1 MTTTPPAP
9 GPLIA
14 ALRQAPASMALPL
27 GIFAL
32 LMLMVLPIPT
42 ALLDAFFV
50 LNIAIAVAVLMV
62 ALNVRTPL
70 DFSAFPSVLL
80 FATLLRLA
88 LNVAS
93 TRIVLVSGHE
103 GGAAAGQI
111 IEAFG
116 EFLVGGN
123 FAVGLFV
130 FTILL
135 IINMIVI
142 TKGAGR
148 VSEVSARFVLDALP
162 GKQMAIDADIAAGL
176 ITAEE
181 ARERRGQVTVEADF
195 YGSMDGAS
203 KFVKGDAIAALL
215 ILGVNVIAGLA
226 LGMIS
231 HGMSAAQAGAQYI
244 TLAVGD
250 ALVAQVPALLL
261 SIAAAAIVTRV
272 SDKRDLTGQIG
283 GQFADTRTWAPVA
296 MILLAIGLVPA
307 MPQMVF
313 LPAAAIAGGIWWNLR
328 RRAAAPPAPEMS
340 AEDETP
346 PDRIALA
353 DVSDQTL
360 VTIELGYGLINL
372 VDEAA
377 GAPLLTR
384 ITGIRKQLSRD
395 LGFVLPQFRIRDSI
409 EAGAQDYALLMG
421 GIVVA
426 SGSVRP
432 ARLLAIDTGDVR
444 PGHALRGEATRD
456 PSFDCPALWI
466 DPAQRDHAIAEGF
479 LAVDPST
486 VIATH
491 ANQALIARAH
501 ELLGPEEVRELV
513 EAIKEASPALIE
525 AIHPEPLG
533 LAALT
538 RLFRALIADGI
549 GLAHPQ
555 PVLTS
560 LALALQ
566 RTSDFDQLID
576 AIRVDLCARLTRRIC
591 EPGERLKV
599 VTLEAGLEASI
610 LGGMSD
616 PMTGQPLIEP
626 DCANMIVA
634 RINALI
640 EEAGGPIALVVQP
653 PARRAL
659 ASLLKSRSPRCL
671 VLSINEL
678 PAGQAVEVI
687 GLIGAS
693 DEARSDEAANRPSA
707 APPPAAPEPTGRAR
721 PRAPS
726 LAVPV
731 PSAAGAP

>member
-1 MTTTPPAP
+1 
-9 GPLIA
+9 
-14 ALRQAPASMALPL
+14 MALPV

-32 LMLMVLPIPT
+32 FALMVLPIPT
-42 ALLDAFFV
+42 LMLDMFFV

-93 TRIVLVSGHE
+93 TRVVLVSGHE
-103 GGAAAGQI
+103 GGAAAGEI

-176 ITAEE
+176 ITADE

-231 HGMSAAQAGAQYI
+231 HGMSAGEAGEQYI

-272 SDKRDLTGQIG
+272 SDTRDLTGQIG
-283 GQFADTRTWAPVA
+283 GQFADTRTWLPVSV
-296 MILLAIGLVPA
+296 ILLAIGTVPA
-307 MPQMVF
+307 MPQMIF
-313 LPAAAIAGGIWWNLR
+313 LPAAAMAFGIWWKLR
-328 RRAAAPPAPEMS
+328 QRAAEPEIEQTEPEEDKAP
-340 AEDETP
+340 DHI
-346 PDRIALA
+346 DLA

-360 VTIELGYGLINL
+360 VTIELGYSLVPL
-372 VDEAA
+372 VDEGK

-384 ITGIRKQLSRD
+384 ITGIRKQLSRE
-395 LGFVLPQFRIRDSI
+395 LGFVLPQFRIRDAL
-409 EAGAQDYALLMG
+409 EMGAQDYAVHLG
-421 GIVVA
+421 GVTIA
-426 SGSVRP
+426 RGLVRP
-432 ARLLAIDTGDVR
+432 GKLLAINTGDVLNPMHGV
-444 PGHALRGEATRD
+444 PGEGTLD
-456 PSFDCPALWI
+456 PSFGCPALWI
-466 DPAQRDHAIAEGF
+466 EAKTRDFAVSEGF
-479 LAVDPST
+479 MVVDPST

-491 ANQALIARAH
+491 ANQALLAQAAD
-501 ELLGPEEVRELV
+501 LLGPEEVNELV
-513 EAIKEASPALIE
+513 EALKETSPALIE
-525 AIHPEPLG
+525 AVHPEPLS

-538 RLFRALIADGI
+538 RTLRALIADGI
-549 GLAHPQ
+549 GLSHPQ
-555 PVLTS
+555 PLFTS
-560 LALALQ
+560 LAMALQ
-566 RTSDFDQLID
+566 KSTEFDALID
-576 AIRVDLCARLTRRIC
+576 AVRADMGARLVARIC
-591 EPGERLKV
+591 QPGEALKV
-599 VTLEAGLEASI
+599 ITLDANLEGAI
-610 LGGMSD
+610 LGGMND
-616 PMTGQPLIEP
+616 PATGQPLIEP
-626 DCANMIVA
+626 DCGAMIVEQVSA
-634 RINALI
+634 ILDEVNAPVSLI
-640 EEAGGPIALVVQP
+640 VQP

-659 ASLLKSRSPRCL
+659 ARLLKQRAARCA

-678 PAGQAVEVI
+678 PASQAVDVV
-687 GLIGAS
+687 GLIGNDLS
-693 DEARSDEAANRPSA
+693 PD
-707 APPPAAPEPTGRAR
+707 
-721 PRAPS
+721 
-726 LAVPV
+726 AVPV
-731 PSAAGAP
+731 PVQNPPLAVNPTGSPATPRVAA

>member
-1 MTTTPPAP
+1 MSALSPAQASVIGHLRGVP
-9 GPLIA
+9 A
-14 ALRQAPASMALPL
+14 AIVLPF

-32 LMLMVLPIPT
+32 FVLFVLPIPPL
-42 ALLDAFFV
+42 LLDIFFV

-62 ALNVRTPL
+62 ALNARKPL
-70 DFSAFPSVLL
+70 DFSSFPSVLL

-93 TRIVLVSGHE
+93 TRIVLVKGHE
-103 GGAAAGQI
+103 GGNAAGDI
-111 IEAFG
+111 IASFSQ
-116 EFLVGGN
+116 FLVGGN

-130 FTILL
+130 FSILL

-176 ITAEE
+176 ITADE
-181 ARERRGQVTVEADF
+181 ARERRREVTIEADF

-215 ILGVNVIAGLA
+215 ILGVNIIGGFA

-231 HGMSAAQAGAQYI
+231 HGLSAAEAGQLYV

-272 SDKRDLTGQIG
+272 SDTRDLAGQIG
-283 GQFADTRTWAPVA
+283 GQFADPRGWLPVA
-296 MILLAIGLVPA
+296 AILAAIGSVPA
-307 MPQMVF
+307 MPQMIF
-313 LPAAAIAGGIWWNLR
+313 LPAAGIAGALWWNLR
-328 RRAAAPPAPEMS
+328 KRAAQPVVVEDT
-340 AEDETP
+340 AEVIP
-346 PDRIALA
+346 PDRIDMA

-360 VTIELGYGLINL
+360 VTIELGYGLVHL
-372 VDEAA
+372 VDEAK

-395 LGFVLPQFRIRDSI
+395 LGFILPQFRIRNSLD
-409 EAGAQDYALLMG
+409 AGANEYRVTLG
-421 GIVVA
+421 GLVIVQGTA
-426 SGSVRP
+426 KPGK
-432 ARLLAIDTGDVR
+432 LLAIDTGEVR
-444 PGHALRGEATRD
+444 AGHGVTGEATRD

-466 DPAQRDHAIAEGF
+466 DPSSRDHAVSEGF

-491 ANQALIARAH
+491 ANQELLAASH
-501 ELLGPEEVRELV
+501 QLLGPQEVRALIDDLKDR
-513 EAIKEASPALIE
+513 APALIE
-525 AIHPEPLG
+525 AIHPDPLS

-538 RLFRALIADGI
+538 RIFRALIADGI
-549 GLAHPQ
+549 ALSHPQ
-555 PVLTS
+555 PLLTS

-566 RTSDFDQLID
+566 VTQDFDALID
-576 AIRVDLCARLTRRIC
+576 KVRADLGARLIARIC
-591 EPGERLKV
+591 EPGERLQV
-599 VTLEAGLEASI
+599 VTLDATLEGAI
-610 LGGMSD
+610 LGGMVD
-616 PMTGQPLIEP
+616 PASGQPLIEP
-626 DCANMIVA
+626 DCGSMIA
-634 RINALI
+634 GRINDYIDEHGTSLALI
-640 EEAGGPIALVVQP
+640 VQP

-659 ASLLKSRSPRCL
+659 AALLRGRASRCL

-678 PAGQAVEVI
+678 PATQPVEVV
-687 GLIGAS
+687 GVIGAQ
-693 DEARSDEAANRPSA
+693 EPQQLA
-707 APPPAAPEPTGRAR
+707 APAEGARAA
-721 PRAPS
+721 
-726 LAVPV
+726 
-731 PSAAGAP
+731 

>member
-1 MTTTPPAP
+1 
-9 GPLIA
+9 
-14 ALRQAPASMALPL
+14 MALPV

-32 LMLMVLPIPT
+32 FALMVLPIPT
-42 ALLDAFFV
+42 LMLDIFFV

-62 ALNVRTPL
+62 ALNVHTPL
-70 DFSAFPSVLL
+70 DFSSFPSVLL

-93 TRIVLVSGHE
+93 TRVVLVSGHE
-103 GGAAAGQI
+103 GGAAAGEI

-181 ARERRGQVTVEADF
+181 ARERRSQVTIEADF

-231 HGMSAAQAGAQYI
+231 HGLSAAEAGEQYI

-283 GQFADTRTWAPVA
+283 GQFADTRTWLPVSV
-296 MILLAIGLVPA
+296 ILLAIGLVPA
-307 MPQMVF
+307 MPQIIF
-313 LPAAAIAGGIWWNLR
+313 LPAATIAGGIWWTLR
-328 RRAAAPPAPEMS
+328 QRAAKPVAKVE
-340 AEDETP
+340 AEPQEEKS
-346 PDRIALA
+346 PDQIDLA
-353 DVSDQTL
+353 DVCDQTL
-360 VTIELGYGLINL
+360 VTIELGYSLIHL
-372 VDEAA
+372 VDADA
-377 GAPLLTR
+377 GSPLLTR
-384 ITGIRKQLSRD
+384 ITGIRKQLSRE
-395 LGFVLPQFRIRDSI
+395 LGFVLPQFRIRDSLD
-409 EAGAQDYALLMG
+409 ARAQDYAVLLG
-421 GIVVA
+421 GVTI
-426 SGSVRP
+426 
-432 ARLLAIDTGDVR
+432 ARGDVR
-444 PGHALRGEATRD
+444 PGKLLAIDIGDVRAAPPYTSLGLAGEVTRD

-466 DPAQRDHAIAEGF
+466 DPAARDHAVAEGF
-479 LAVDPST
+479 MAVDPST

-491 ANQALIARAH
+491 ANQALLGQADD
-501 ELLGPEEVRELV
+501 LLGPEEVRELID
-513 EAIKEASPALIE
+513 ALKDSAPALIE
-525 AIHPEPLG
+525 AVHPDPLS

-538 RLFRALIADGI
+538 RIFRALIADGI

-555 PVLTS
+555 PLLTS
-560 LALALQ
+560 LAIALQ
-566 RTSDFDQLID
+566 RTQEFDALID
-576 AIRVDLCARLTRRIC
+576 AVRADLGARLVARIC
-591 EPGERLKV
+591 PPGEALKV
-599 VTLEAGLEASI
+599 ITLDANLESAI

-616 PMTGQPLIEP
+616 PATGQPLIEP
-626 DCANMIVA
+626 DCAAMIVSRVQA
-634 RINALI
+634 IIAEVNAPVALI
-640 EEAGGPIALVVQP
+640 VQP

-659 ASLLKSRSPRCL
+659 ARLLMQRASRCA

-678 PAGQAVEVI
+678 PATQSVEVV
-687 GLIGAS
+687 GLIGNEMTPVTTPTLSAPKGG
-693 DEARSDEAANRPSA
+693 DPAPQPGAVAA
-707 APPPAAPEPTGRAR
+707 
-721 PRAPS
+721 
-726 LAVPV
+726 
-731 PSAAGAP
+731 

>member
-1 MTTTPPAP
+1 MGNRFWAIPA
-9 GPLIA
+9 A
-14 ALRQAPASMALPL
+14 MALPV

-32 LMLMVLPIPT
+32 FTLMVMPIPT
-42 ALLDAFFV
+42 LMLDAFFV

-62 ALNVRTPL
+62 ALNARQPL
-70 DFSAFPSVLL
+70 DFSSFPSVLL

-103 GGAAAGQI
+103 GGNAAGEI
-111 IEAFG
+111 IESFG
-116 EFLVGGN
+116 QFLVGGN

-176 ITAEE
+176 VTADE
-181 ARERRGQVTVEADF
+181 ARERRRQVTVEADF

-215 ILGVNVIAGLA
+215 ILGVNVIAGFA
-226 LGMIS
+226 LGMVS
-231 HGMSAAQAGAQYI
+231 HSMSAGEAAEVYI

-272 SDKRDLTGQIG
+272 ADTRDLAGQIG
-283 GQFADTRTWAPVA
+283 GQFADPRGWLPVA
-296 MILLAIGLVPA
+296 LILGGIGMVPA
-307 MPQMVF
+307 MPQMIF
-313 LPAAAIAGGIWWNLR
+313 LPAAAIAGGIWWALKR
-328 RRAAAPPAPEMS
+328 HKDKPVEEEAPV
-340 AEDETP
+340 EDVP
-346 PDRIALA
+346 PDRIELA

-360 VTIELGYGLINL
+360 VTIELGYGLVHL
-372 VDEAA
+372 VNEEKHGKGA
-377 GAPLLTR
+377 APLLTR

-395 LGFVLPQFRIRDSI
+395 LGFVLPQFRIRDSL
-409 EAGAQDYALLMG
+409 EAGANDYAVVLG
-421 GIVVA
+421 GVTL
-426 SGSVRP
+426 
-432 ARLLAIDTGDVR
+432 ARGTAKANKLLAIDTGDAR
-444 PGHALRGEATRD
+444 SGHGLTGEATRD

-466 DPAQRDHAIAEGF
+466 DPSMRDHAVAEGF

-491 ANQALIARAH
+491 ANQALLTH
-501 ELLGPEEVRELV
+501 SDELLGPEEVRELLD
-513 EAIKEASPALIE
+513 AIKERAPALVE
-525 AIHPEPLG
+525 AVHPEPLS
-533 LAALT
+533 LAAMT
-538 RLFRALIADGI
+538 RILRALIADGI

-555 PVLTS
+555 PIFTS

-566 RTSDFDQLID
+566 KTEGFDAIID
-576 AIRVDLCARLTRRIC
+576 AVRADHGARLVARIC
-591 EPGERLKV
+591 EPGEPLKV
-599 VTLEAGLEASI
+599 ATLDAGLESSI
-610 LGGMSD
+610 LGGMAD
-616 PMTGQPLIEP
+616 PLTGQPMIEP
-626 DCANMIVA
+626 DCGAMITRKV
-634 RINALI
+634 NEFI
-640 EEAGGPIALVVQP
+640 ETADGPIALIVQP

-659 ASLLKSRSPRCL
+659 AALLRQRASRCL

-678 PAGQAVEVI
+678 PATQAIEVVGVI
-687 GLIGAS
+687 G
-693 DEARSDEAANRPSA
+693 AA
-707 APPPAAPEPTGRAR
+707 E
-721 PRAPS
+721 
-726 LAVPV
+726 PV
-731 PSAAGAP
+731 PEADKEPLAA

>member
-1 MTTTPPAP
+1 VTTANTASFIEQLRSAP
-9 GPLIA
+9 GA
-14 ALRQAPASMALPL
+14 MALPV

-32 LMLMVLPIPT
+32 FALMVLPIPT
-42 ALLDAFFV
+42 LMLDMFFV

-93 TRIVLVSGHE
+93 TRVVLVSGHE
-103 GGAAAGQI
+103 GGAAAGEI

-130 FTILL
+130 FSILL

-181 ARERRGQVTVEADF
+181 ARERRSDVTVEADF

-231 HGMSAAQAGAQYI
+231 HGMTAAQAGEQYI

-283 GQFADTRTWAPVA
+283 GQFADTRTWLPVSV
-296 MILLAIGLVPA
+296 ILLAIGLVPA
-307 MPQMVF
+307 MPQLIF
-313 LPAAAIAGGIWWNLR
+313 FPAAALSGAIWWTLR
-328 RRAAAPPAPEMS
+328 NRAAQPVVEEAEAVEEKAP
-340 AEDETP
+340 DQI
-346 PDRIALA
+346 DLA

-360 VTIELGYGLINL
+360 VTIELGYSLVPL
-372 VDEAA
+372 VDKDA

-384 ITGIRKQLSRD
+384 ITGIRKQLSRE
-395 LGFVLPQFRIRDSI
+395 LGFVLPQFRIRDSLDM
-409 EAGAQDYALLMG
+409 GASDYAVQLG
-421 GIVVA
+421 GVA
-426 SGSVRP
+426 IARGAVRP
-432 ARLLAIDTGDVR
+432 GKMLAIDTGDVR
-444 PGHALRGEATRD
+444 PRHGLSGEATRD

-466 DPAQRDHAIAEGF
+466 DPAARDHAIAEGF
-479 LAVDPST
+479 MAVDAST

-491 ANQALIARAH
+491 ANQALLSQAAD
-501 ELLGPEEVRELV
+501 LLGPEEVSELV
-513 EAIKEASPALIE
+513 QALKDSAPALIE
-525 AIHPEPLG
+525 AVHPDPLNMAG
-533 LAALT
+533 LT
-538 RLFRALIADGI
+538 RVLRALIADGI

-555 PVLTS
+555 PLFTS
-560 LALALQ
+560 LAMALQ
-566 RTSDFDQLID
+566 KTTDFDPLID
-576 AIRVDLCARLTRRIC
+576 AVRADMGARLVARIC
-591 EPGERLKV
+591 APGEALKV
-599 VTLEAGLEASI
+599 VTLDAGLEGAI

-616 PMTGQPLIEP
+616 PATGQPLIEP
-626 DCANMIVA
+626 DCGTMIVDQVSA
-634 RINALI
+634 IVEEVNAPVALI
-640 EEAGGPIALVVQP
+640 VQP

-659 ASLLKSRSPRCL
+659 TRLLKQRATRCA

-678 PAGQAVEVI
+678 PSTQAVEVV
-687 GLIGAS
+687 GLIGGDISPEPAP
-693 DEARSDEAANRPSA
+693 ALAQPNTQPSA
-707 APPPAAPEPTGRAR
+707 PIAA
-721 PRAPS
+721 
-726 LAVPV
+726 
-731 PSAAGAP
+731 